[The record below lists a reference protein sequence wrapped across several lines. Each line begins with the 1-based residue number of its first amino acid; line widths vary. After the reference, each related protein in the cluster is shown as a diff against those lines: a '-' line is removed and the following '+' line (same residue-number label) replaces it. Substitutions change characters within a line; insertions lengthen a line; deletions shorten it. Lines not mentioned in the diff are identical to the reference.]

1 VSVPLIEREVEG
13 AAPVAGVLRIAL
25 PRVYDSDA
33 EIGLIQCQV
42 VSIYRRTRPS
52 IPGNKGN
59 TDIPTATVVFESF
72 ASVTRIEL
80 SVEGIAISQ
89 IHGWQ
94 AHHELICQALELDAL
109 IYESLTT
116 QKNKPTMG
124 NGP

>member
-1 VSVPLIEREVEG
+1 MRQYLQ
-13 AAPVAGVLRIAL
+13 AHQA
-25 PRVYDSDA
+25 
-33 EIGLIQCQV
+33 
-42 VSIYRRTRPS
+42 SIL
-52 IPGNKGN
+52 GNKGP

-94 AHHELICQALELDAL
+94 VHHELICQALELDAL

-116 QKNKPTMG
+116 QKIIRRWGMALEPKMQGSLGCYCTFTVQRHLSTTYRF
-124 NGP
+124 